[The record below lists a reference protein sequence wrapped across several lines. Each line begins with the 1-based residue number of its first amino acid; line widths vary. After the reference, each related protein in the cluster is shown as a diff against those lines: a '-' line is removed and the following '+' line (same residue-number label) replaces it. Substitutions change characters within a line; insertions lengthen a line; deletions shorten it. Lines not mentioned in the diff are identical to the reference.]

1 MPIDIE
7 MKQAIED
14 AAADLKQPPSVARI
28 LIAWMEDASSR
39 ELPHADHLGHLV
51 NLREKVESDKDKL

>member
-7 MKQAIED
+7 MKQAIE
-14 AAADLKQPPSVARI
+14 AAAAELAQHPSVARI

-51 NLREKVESDKDKL
+51 NLREKVQTEKDNS